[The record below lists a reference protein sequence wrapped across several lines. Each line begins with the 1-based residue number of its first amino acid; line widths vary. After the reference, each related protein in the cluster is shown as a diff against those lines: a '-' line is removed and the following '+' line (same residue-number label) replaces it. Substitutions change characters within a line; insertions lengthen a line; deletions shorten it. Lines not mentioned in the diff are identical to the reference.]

1 MRLDV
6 HNPPSEATIRRRRSG
21 NPFWYAQL
29 ELDRLPNPQRVMSG
43 KANPACG
50 HVDGVGVMT
59 VLGRRLKPQRNG
71 NLEAAGATAFR
82 SGHEYLLAPVK
93 GMQARWGG

>member
-6 HNPPSEATIRRRRSG
+6 HNPPSEATIRGRRSG

-29 ELDRLPNPQRVMSG
+29 ELDRLPNPQHVMSR
-43 KANPACG
+43 KANTACG

-59 VLGRRLKPQRNG
+59 VLGRRLEPQRNG
-71 NLEAAGATAFR
+71 NLETASAAAFR

-93 GMQARWGG
+93 GNASSLGG